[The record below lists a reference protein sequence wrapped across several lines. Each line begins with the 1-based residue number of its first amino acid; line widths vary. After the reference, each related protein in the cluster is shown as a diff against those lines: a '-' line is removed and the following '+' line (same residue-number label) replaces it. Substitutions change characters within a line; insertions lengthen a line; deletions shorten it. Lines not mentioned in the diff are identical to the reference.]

1 MSEDNDFSNI
11 NLNYNNYN
19 LQNDIEGQLSDLDK
33 IRRNLQVRRDNNNLE
48 SCCPI
53 CIYYFLILLLM
64 IILIGGLISYYVF
77 GILFLVK
84 YYDKFSE
91 CSQSHLWEYVL
102 TSLVLSLINSKL
114 YNSNDNKN
122 NVSFINLILI
132 FLINLGLN
140 IWGGIEIFFKLCN
153 DLDNTSLTK
162 FALAV
167 FSLQTICTFI
177 SLTIPCC
184 ICYFEKSENNN

>member
-1 MSEDNDFSNI
+1 MGEYVFWSA
-11 NLNYNNYN
+11 
-19 LQNDIEGQLSDLDK
+19 GQLSDLDK
-33 IRRNLQVRRDNNNLE
+33 IRRNLQVRRDNNNLENNNLENNNLE

-140 IWGGIEIFFKLCN
+140 IWGGIEIFSKLCN
-153 DLDNTSLTK
+153 DLDNTPLTK

-177 SLTIPCC
+177 SLTITRL
-184 ICYFEKSENNN
+184 